1 MGAHPSIGPLAGWSE
16 DHKKVRFPP
25 MNWDILASKGYPNSY
40 ETGPKE
46 ETGAMGQTVG
56 RPPFTAC
63 CRAAALPPPPTQYG
77 SREKERE
84 ELAQIAKAMLVARSQ

>member
-1 MGAHPSIGPLAGWSE
+1 MVRGSQKGAVSSYELGYTGIESL
-16 DHKKVRFPP
+16 
-25 MNWDILASKGYPNSY
+25 GYPNSY
-40 ETGPKE
+40 ETDPKE